1 MTPNDWQVRRLGQV
15 VEFLDGQRR
24 PVKSGD
30 RVKMAGI
37 YPYYG
42 ASGIVDYVNDY
53 IFDEDLILLGEDGEN
68 ILSRNLRFAFRVS
81 GKVWVNNHAH
91 VLRSKSGV
99 EIGYL
104 VEYLE
109 SLDYEQ
115 YNSGTAQPKLNKQTC
130 FGIPVAVPPLPEQR
144 AIAEALS
151 DVDGLLGAL
160 EALIAKKRAI
170 KQAAMQQL
178 LTGKT
183 RLPGFSGEWET
194 KRIRD
199 ITKIPVTDGPH
210 LTPKFLSEGIP
221 FLSVNNLSH
230 NRVDTAD
237 LRYISL
243 DDHHEFSK
251 KCKPQKWDV
260 LLGKAASVGKVAIVD
275 FDWEFN
281 IWSPIALI
289 RPDEQGVPHFVYFNL
304 QTSHVIKQIEYFTN
318 SSSQGNIGMTDI
330 GKLEFFMPLPDEQQ
344 AIATVLSDMDA
355 EIAALEHRR
364 DKTKQ
369 IKRGMMQQLLTGRVR
384 LV

>member
-1 MTPNDWQVRRLGQV
+1 
-15 VEFLDGQRR
+15 
-24 PVKSGD
+24 
-30 RVKMAGI
+30 
-37 YPYYG
+37 
-42 ASGIVDYVNDY
+42 
-53 IFDEDLILLGEDGEN
+53 
-68 ILSRNLRFAFRVS
+68 
-81 GKVWVNNHAH
+81 
-91 VLRSKSGV
+91 
-99 EIGYL
+99 
-104 VEYLE
+104 
-109 SLDYEQ
+109 
-115 YNSGTAQPKLNKQTC
+115 
-130 FGIPVAVPPLPEQR
+130 PEQR